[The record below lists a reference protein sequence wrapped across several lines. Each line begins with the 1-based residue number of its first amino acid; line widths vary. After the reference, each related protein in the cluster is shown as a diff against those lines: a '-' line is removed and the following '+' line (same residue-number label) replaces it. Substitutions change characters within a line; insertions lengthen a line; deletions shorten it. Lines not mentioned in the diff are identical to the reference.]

1 VGLICTPQHVGV
13 QWPSAQPFNMHD
25 MKHIGFTLV
34 KFSNSPR
41 VLTMHHCRSKCERP
55 RTQFKF
61 NERDS
66 KQCREFNSFSL
77 HPLDHFDMGTL
88 LASKEALKSRG
99 LEANLTAEEIEVFFP
114 QVWPM
119 SL

>member
-1 VGLICTPQHVGV
+1 
-13 QWPSAQPFNMHD
+13 MHD

>member
-1 VGLICTPQHVGV
+1 
-13 QWPSAQPFNMHD
+13 
-25 MKHIGFTLV
+25 
-34 KFSNSPR
+34 
-41 VLTMHHCRSKCERP
+41 
-55 RTQFKF
+55 
-61 NERDS
+61 
-66 KQCREFNSFSL
+66 
-77 HPLDHFDMGTL
+77 MGTL